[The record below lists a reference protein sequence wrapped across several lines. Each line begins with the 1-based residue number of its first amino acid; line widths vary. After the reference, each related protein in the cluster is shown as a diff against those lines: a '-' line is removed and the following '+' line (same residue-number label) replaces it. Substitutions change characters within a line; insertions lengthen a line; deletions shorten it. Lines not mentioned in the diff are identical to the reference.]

1 MRLKCECGGELV
13 TLEMFCTDPY
23 QAKTVKEGQKLA
35 KTHTNPEQD
44 LPLEEVEF
52 ELAWFRDIKKRCVCS
67 RCFREQDIVVDTV
80 KQDKRF
86 K

>member
-1 MRLKCECGGELV
+1 MKCECGGELV

-23 QAKTVKEGQKLA
+23 QVSYLLT
-35 KTHTNPEQD
+35 
-44 LPLEEVEF
+44 
-52 ELAWFRDIKKRCVCS
+52 WFRDIKKRCVCS
-67 RCFREQDIVVDTV
+67 RCFREQDVLVDTV